1 MLPKD
6 PFKGTEWEEK
16 ECTYVRKLTLGV
28 SSSLDDPDE
37 DPDEDPDPEPE
48 DPSEELELLP
58 DNDDFFLGSLPPPL
72 PGSDPGAATPSGLGC
87 FADLASRLGCSEGGF
102 SLRPHS
108 TKMSSS
114 WAPRDARR
122 ASTLEDKAFL
132 TSGAC
137 FGFLYDLRG
146 LRGAA
151 PPLVRPRELLPR
163 GLLIGKG
170 SSSKESSESD
180 KGELSLFKRGGKWPL
195 AFLSFFS
202 ASAFLAFLLS
212 SPNRMSFSS
221 FAVKVLGEIN
231 QVENVDQKKKKK
243 LVS

>member
-1 MLPKD
+1 MTVHMYAK
-6 PFKGTEWEEK
+6 
-16 ECTYVRKLTLGV
+16 KLTLGV

-37 DPDEDPDPEPE
+37 DPDEDPDPDPE

-87 FADLASRLGCSEGGF
+87 FADLASRLGCSVGGF

-180 KGELSLFKRGGKWPL
+180 KGELSLFKSGGKWPL

-221 FAVKVLGEIN
+221 FAVKVLGKIN
-231 QVENVDQKKKKK
+231 LRIRFSKKKKK
-243 LVS
+243 MVS